1 MAVTCDQLSPEKNAM
16 CSPDLRYRK
25 IGLLDHMGFGNMG
38 DVAIHES
45 FIQNIKRRLPHA
57 RLVAFSQDPEDTRKR
72 HDITSYPIRWRYPGW
87 DGSDPE
93 HAPELAVGLTLRSL
107 LKRYR
112 VLYGPTKRVRNL
124 FREIAHLV
132 RSYCVVR
139 SLDLL
144 IVSGGG
150 QLCDLWWDQPY
161 NVFKF
166 CLLAKLSGTPV
177 FIVGVGADRL
187 KGTRSKIF
195 ARWTVR
201 LANYA
206 SFRDAESQALIRSLG
221 VKAKTHVCPDPAYGL
236 DLRDYKIARPS
247 NKPTGRI
254 GLNPMGFCDPRMWPR
269 QDGAAYKSY
278 VDKLT
283 RFSLWLLDQNYD
295 VELFTTDVGVDRYAI
310 DDLKNRVVG
319 STSSAL
325 SYRVTCRAASS
336 LEELLFQMSRF
347 DVVVTC
353 KFHGVVFSHL
363 LEKPVVAL
371 SYMPKIDYLMR
382 AVGQGRYCL
391 DIEHFDVK
399 ALIAAF
405 ESLVC
410 NANDLTCVSRQA
422 AATYRVK
429 LQAEFDNL
437 CFNG

>member
-1 MAVTCDQLSPEKNAM
+1 
-16 CSPDLRYRK
+16 
-25 IGLLDHMGFGNMG
+25 
-38 DVAIHES
+38 
-45 FIQNIKRRLPHA
+45 
-57 RLVAFSQDPEDTRKR
+57 
-72 HDITSYPIRWRYPGW
+72 
-87 DGSDPE
+87 
-93 HAPELAVGLTLRSL
+93 
-107 LKRYR
+107 
-112 VLYGPTKRVRNL
+112 
-124 FREIAHLV
+124 
-132 RSYCVVR
+132 
-139 SLDLL
+139 
-144 IVSGGG
+144 
-150 QLCDLWWDQPY
+150 
-161 NVFKF
+161 
-166 CLLAKLSGTPV
+166 
-177 FIVGVGADRL
+177 
-187 KGTRSKIF
+187 
-195 ARWTVR
+195 
-201 LANYA
+201 
-206 SFRDAESQALIRSLG
+206 
-221 VKAKTHVCPDPAYGL
+221 
-236 DLRDYKIARPS
+236 
-247 NKPTGRI
+247 
-254 GLNPMGFCDPRMWPR
+254 MWPR

-325 SYRVTCRAASS
+325 SCRVTCRAASS